1 MWRVGGRFKKEG
13 IYVYIELLHI
23 VVQQK
28 LIQHCKAII
37 FQFTKRRTGQ
47 GYQGRPYVL
56 QDRAIGPEL

>member
-1 MWRVGGRFKKEG
+1 MGGRFKKEG

-37 FQFTKRRTGQ
+37 FQFKKRRTGQ
-47 GYQGRPYVL
+47 AYQGRPYVL
-56 QDRAIGPEL
+56 QDGAIGPEL